1 MRFVI
6 LIYFIFIRSVLA
18 QTVEPSMAVEKRML
32 QLEFESL
39 YLVEKE
45 AVEKINSWSI
55 PSVLMRYG
63 VTTSIELQ
71 ANVPLLRE
79 AIYQEDIMVSSRT
92 FLDKVQLGLSAN
104 LWKEKG
110 VLPETAIMI
119 RALIPVY
126 DNSNNDVGRLV
137 ALNMSNSLTD
147 AVSLN
152 YNFGWV
158 PDEGEDS
165 AYYIANLAWDTS
177 SRVHTFIELFGS
189 TYRGFEMTHNINT
202 GIGFNMGNSFC
213 IDLSVANGLNQDMFY
228 FGGVLTYQLNL

>member
-158 PDEGEDS
+158 SDEGEDS
-165 AYYIANLAWDTS
+165 GYYIANLAWDIS
-177 SRVHTFIELFGS
+177 SRVHTFVELFGS

>member
-6 LIYFIFIRSVLA
+6 LIYFIFINSVLA

-32 QLEFESL
+32 QLELESL
-39 YLVEKE
+39 YLIEKE
-45 AVEKINSWSI
+45 APEKINSWSI

-63 VTTSIELQ
+63 LTTSIELQ
-71 ANVPLLRE
+71 INVPILRE
-79 AIYQEDIMVSSRT
+79 AIYQEDRMVSSRT

-126 DNSNNDVGRLV
+126 NNSNNNVGRLV

-158 PDEGEDS
+158 SDEGEDS
-165 AYYIANLAWDTS
+165 GYYIVNLAWDIS